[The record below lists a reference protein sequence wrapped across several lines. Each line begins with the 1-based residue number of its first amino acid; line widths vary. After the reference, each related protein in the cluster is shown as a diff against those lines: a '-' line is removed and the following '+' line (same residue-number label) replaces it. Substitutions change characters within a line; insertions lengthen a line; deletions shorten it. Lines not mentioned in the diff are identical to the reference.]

1 MKKST
6 IITILAFALGIVVLA
21 AGFILLTDNNISDK
35 LFPSTTTTTTT
46 TGGGAQPKPEYEP
59 MDFFKEDVSKY
70 ITLGQYK
77 ELDIEVEQIEITQ
90 EEIDIQIAVLLAQSS
105 EFTKDRNEEHSIS
118 EKVIFN
124 FDYTG
129 YFLND
134 DGTKGEAFEGGSSKG
149 NGQLAYIDG
158 DTLVTITT
166 SGTGSFIDGFAQGIL
181 GRKVGET
188 FDLNITFPKDYSQEM
203 AGKKTVFEIKLN
215 YIAETNFTD
224 GWVKEYTKDQYKT
237 CDEFVQYVRD
247 SVNSEIKTA
256 NVKLVWTQIT
266 KNATVV
272 EIPEQQLNYVYS
284 SLVSEI
290 EGYAAYSQYYFG
302 KQMTF
307 DEVLVY
313 FGFKNT
319 DGLKEYAKELIK
331 EELVPYAVMQA
342 ENLEI
347 TDEEYKLLLAE
358 LVTISGKTE
367 AEVLKQYGGV
377 EGIKQTMLLDEVNKL
392 VLKENNLVVKEK

>member
-35 LFPSTTTTTTT
+35 LFPTNTTTTTTT
-46 TGGGAQPKPEYEP
+46 TGGTQQKPKYEP

-77 ELDIEVEQIEITQ
+77 ELDIEVDQLEMSE
-90 EEIDIQIAVLLAQSS
+90 EEIDRQIALSMVKAGK
-105 EFTKDRNEEHSIS
+105 F
-118 EKVIFN
+118 EKLTEGNVKEGDVFN
-124 FDYTG
+124 FNYVG
-129 YFLND
+129 YL
-134 DGTKGEAFEGGSSKG
+134 DGVPFEGGHSA
-149 NGQLAYIDG
+149 GQNAYILDG
-158 DTLVTITT
+158 VFYLLDGTSFIEGFAEGMLNAKPGEWFAITT
-166 SGTGSFIDGFAQGIL
+166 KFPDPYPNN
-181 GRKVGET
+181 K
-188 FDLNITFPKDYSQEM
+188 DL
-203 AGKKTVFEIKLN
+203 AGKEIIFDVKIN
-215 YIAETNFTD
+215 YIASPNEPTDEIIKEITKNQYNTLESYKNYFNDTIKQTNLAAI
-224 GWVKEYTKDQYKT
+224 W
-237 CDEFVQYVRD
+237 
-247 SVNSEIKTA
+247 A
-256 NVKLVWTQIT
+256 QIT

-347 TDEEYKLLLAE
+347 TEEEYKLLLAE

-367 AEVLKQYGGV
+367 DEVLKQYGGKD
-377 EGIKQTMLLDEVNKL
+377 GIKQTMLLDEVNKL